1 MPQIEHRV
9 TRSAKM
15 KLRVTSTHPQA
26 DHVVPSRRKQGIRRK
41 AQDSSSYM
49 LDKYLDSEVITL
61 SAVNSI
67 NGGIYFS
74 GLSSCL
80 MHSWGLKFYVIK
92 KCTWHFVLKLHCIII
107 CYFLGS

>member
-9 TRSAKM
+9 TRSAKV
-15 KLRVTSTHPQA
+15 KLRMPSTHPQA

-61 SAVNSI
+61 SPVNAI
-67 NGGIYFS
+67 KGGVHFWSVILPYSQLGFNI
-74 GLSSCL
+74 LCDL
-80 MHSWGLKFYVIK
+80 KMHMTFCS
-92 KCTWHFVLKLHCIII
+92 
-107 CYFLGS
+107 